1 MAGLDLEYFD
11 SVFHCPVCGQELV
24 AGKAKPHL
32 DAHKFAGDVPP
43 DMTPLIKSLSNRAQ
57 ALHNEQIKQLM
68 RQKQIETAR
77 LPSQD
82 NRDSG
87 DGETLHDYDKLY
99 RSDDLWERR
108 RPYSGGGG
116 PGSGRRR

>member
-1 MAGLDLEYFD
+1 MAELNLEYFD
-11 SVFHCPVCGQELV
+11 SVFNCPICGQELV
-24 AGKAKPHL
+24 AGEAKPHL
-32 DAHKFAGDVPP
+32 DRHKFALEIPRE
-43 DMTPLIKSLSNRAQ
+43 MTRMMKKLSNRAQ

-77 LPSQD
+77 LPWQD